1 SVVMA
6 IAIACTGGRPAIITA
21 ATGAIALVIAPVAR
35 DYGMDYLIATVLLG
49 GVLQIMLGALGVA
62 KLQRF
67 IPRSVML
74 GFVNALGI
82 MIFTAQL
89 EHLIDVP
96 WLVYT
101 LVGLGVAFM
110 IFFPKLTS
118 VIPAPLI
125 AIIVLTGLVFATR
138 INVRAVSAMGQI
150 AESIPEMLLMLTPC
164 SITNLNIYHP
174 Y

>member
-1 SVVMA
+1 SSVVMA
-6 IAIACTGGRPAIITA
+6 IAIAFTGGRPAMITA

-49 GVLQIMLGALGVA
+49 GVLQVLLGPLGVA
-62 KLQRF
+62 TLHPV

-89 EHLIDVP
+89 EHLIVVP
-96 WLVYT
+96 WLVYP
-101 LVGLGVAFM
+101 LVGLGVAIM

-138 INVRAVSAMGQI
+138 INVPAVSDMGQM
-150 AESIPEMLLMLTPC
+150 P
-164 SITNLNIYHP
+164 
-174 Y
+174 